1 MQNLRSFSISAYS
14 QAAPSSQALDRQQA
28 KLTEIMNA
36 VNPTTPPRR
45 VKRNFLDPDQN
56 AQFHDPEDYD
66 TSSQESIR
74 RAKLRCRE
82 LMEGGPAKLTE
93 AKLTESSPCSHVS
106 CTPGMEDSPAQEGSM
121 LLVGAGTGSSF
132 QQYERYCRLF
142 KDATMMTED
151 VKRRLAP
158 QIASCML
165 DVNAAEQA
173 YEAEERR
180 LRTTSKLEISDQEQ
194 RFRQWARLSRTQ
206 ADETRRQFNA
216 RLDAMQAAF
225 NALIEEQTTRFRRLK
240 AEMEEYE
247 RRWALKLEGM
257 EALYRDVAGRDALEA
272 KLMTKHLNMLP
283 HKVSLVYSRFAPV
296 TAWIWQWCRAPFLTT
311 LISLSV
317 FRTALIPESEFCSS
331 TEYPSERSRHMPL
344 RTNSDPME
352 PSRTRSSSSSTH
364 WSVSLWAQAVTT
376 CPTCTP
382 LCSRWTGMRRLWLCA
397 SSTCRTM
404 LWMSCLFRKMPW

>member
-1 MQNLRSFSISAYS
+1 MQNLRGFSISAYS
-14 QAAPSSQALDRQQA
+14 QAAPSTQAQDRQQV
-28 KLTEIMNA
+28 KLTDIMSA

-56 AQFHDPEDYD
+56 SQYHDPSDYD

-82 LMEGGPAKLTE
+82 LMDGGPAKLTE
-93 AKLTESSPCSHVS
+93 SSPGSHVS
-106 CTPGMEDSPAQEGSM
+106 CTPGMEGSPAQEGSM

-165 DVNAAEQA
+165 DVNTAEQA

-180 LRTTSKLEISDQEQ
+180 LRTTTKLEISDQEQ
-194 RFRQWARLSRTQ
+194 RFRQWVRLSRTQ
-206 ADETRRQFNA
+206 AEETRSQFNA

-225 NALIEEQTTRFRRLK
+225 NAVIERQTVLFRQLK
-240 AEMEEYE
+240 TEMEEYE

-272 KLMTKHLNMLP
+272 KLMTKHLTILP
-283 HKVSLVYSRFAPV
+283 HKV
-296 TAWIWQWCRAPFLTT
+296 
-311 LISLSV
+311 
-317 FRTALIPESEFCSS
+317 
-331 TEYPSERSRHMPL
+331 
-344 RTNSDPME
+344 
-352 PSRTRSSSSSTH
+352 
-364 WSVSLWAQAVTT
+364 
-376 CPTCTP
+376 
-382 LCSRWTGMRRLWLCA
+382 
-397 SSTCRTM
+397 
-404 LWMSCLFRKMPW
+404 